1 MPKEIITSPEAPA
14 ALGPY
19 SHAVKAGNM
28 LFISGQIALDPKTG
42 QIPDGIEAQTRQTFQ
57 NIQTILHTAG
67 FTLAEVVACD
77 VFLTN
82 LDDFGALNQVYAEIF
97 ASVKLGPG
105 DGNGYPSRV
114 VVEVSRLPKGS
125 LLEIKVTAMKA

>member
-1 MPKEIITSPEAPA
+1 MKEIITSSDAPA

-19 SHAVKAGNM
+19 SHAVKTGKM

-42 QIPDGIEAQTRQTFQ
+42 QIPDGIEAQTRQTFK
-57 NIQTILHTAG
+57 NIQAILHTAG

-82 LDDFGALNQVYAEIF
+82 LEDFAALNQVYGEIF
-97 ASVKLGPG
+97 ASVN
-105 DGNGYPSRV
+105 DDYPSRV

-125 LLEIKVTAMKA
+125 LLEVKVTAVKG

>member
-1 MPKEIITSPEAPA
+1 MPKEIVISPEAPA

-19 SHAVKAGNM
+19 SHAVKAGKM
-28 LFISGQIALDPKTG
+28 LFISGQIAIDPKTG
-42 QIPDGIEAQTRQTFQ
+42 KLPSGIEAQTRQTFQ

-82 LDDFGALNQVYAEIF
+82 LDDFSALNQVYAEIF
-97 ASVKLGPG
+97 ASVKKGSG
-105 DGNGYPSRV
+105 DGTGYPSRV

-125 LLEIKVTAMKA
+125 LLEIKVTAMKE